1 MNINDFIQNDR
12 FAKLLGIELIVA
24 TPGHAVTQM
33 EIKDE
38 HLNAVNIAQGGALFT
53 LADLALAAASNAHG
67 PLSISIHSE
76 IKYFKPA
83 GKGLLRAEASEI
95 SLNSKLATYS
105 INIRNKDGELV
116 AAFQGIVYR
125 KTEVSKL

>member
-1 MNINDFIQNDR
+1 MNIKEFIQNDR
-12 FAKLLGIELIVA
+12 FAKLLGIELIEA
-24 TPGHAVTQM
+24 APGHAVTQM

-67 PLSISIHSE
+67 PVAVSIQSE

-83 GKGLLRAEASEI
+83 AKGLLTAEASEI
-95 SLNSKLATYS
+95 SCSSKLATYS
-105 INIRNKDGELV
+105 VHIRNKDGELV
-116 AAFQGIVYR
+116 AAFQGMVYR
-125 KTEVSKL
+125 KTESSQS

>member
-1 MNINDFIQNDR
+1 MNIKEFIQNDR
-12 FAKLLGIELIVA
+12 FAKLLGIELLEAAPGRAVA
-24 TPGHAVTQM
+24 QM

-67 PLSISIHSE
+67 PVAVSIQSE

-83 GKGLLRAEASEI
+83 GKGLLTAEASEI
-95 SLNSKLATYS
+95 SCSNKLATYS
-105 INIRNKDGELV
+105 VHIRNKDGELI
-116 AAFQGIVYR
+116 AAFQGMVFR
-125 KTEVSKL
+125 KTE

>member
-1 MNINDFIQNDR
+1 MNIKEFLQNDR
-12 FAKLLGIELIVA
+12 FAKLLGIELLEAAPGRAVA
-24 TPGHAVTQM
+24 QM

-67 PLSISIHSE
+67 PVAVSIQSE

-83 GKGLLRAEASEI
+83 GKGLLTAEASEI
-95 SLNSKLATYS
+95 SCSNKLATYS
-105 INIRNKDGELV
+105 VHIRNKDGELI
-116 AAFQGIVYR
+116 AAFQGMVFR
-125 KTEVSKL
+125 KTE

>member
-1 MNINDFIQNDR
+1 MNIREFIQSDR
-12 FAKLLGIELIVA
+12 FAKLLGIELLEA
-24 TPGHAVTQM
+24 APGRAVTQM

-67 PLSISIHSE
+67 PVAVSIQSE

-95 SLNSKLATYS
+95 SRRSKLATYS
-105 INIRNKDGELV
+105 IDIRNTDGELV
-116 AAFQGIVYR
+116 AAFQGMVYR
-125 KTEVSKL
+125 KD